1 MNANNN
7 YGRGT
12 TSHDNTRELLEFK
25 LKQIDT
31 ALALEYDLD
40 KTQFPVLLNMRL
52 ERLAELMLILRR

>member
-1 MNANNN
+1 MD
-7 YGRGT
+7 
-12 TSHDNTRELLEFK
+12 HDNTKELLEFS